1 MEEKNE
7 GKHSDNNS
15 ELLNH
20 IKETFFIALNDPEK
34 EENSVEAVNGVTL
47 ILAVTSNQL
56 ADGK

>member
-34 EENSVEAVNGVTL
+34 EENSVEAVNGVTF